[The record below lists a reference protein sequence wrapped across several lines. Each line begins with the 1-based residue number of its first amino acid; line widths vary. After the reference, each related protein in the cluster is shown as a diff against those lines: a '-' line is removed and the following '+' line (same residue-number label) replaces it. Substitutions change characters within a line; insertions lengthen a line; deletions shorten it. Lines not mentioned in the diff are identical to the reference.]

1 MKKKSALLGG
11 IAIGAGLGVLF
22 APKKGKETRND
33 LKVKINDLITKA
45 KTMDMDD
52 VKEYVITK
60 TEEIEKSLTELDA
73 EKVLD
78 TAKKKAKVIEK
89 NAKDLVNYV
98 KEKGEPVLLDAA
110 ENVRQKAISM
120 TKNVLEKLEKE

>member
-33 LKVKINDLITKA
+33 LKIKINDLVTKA

-60 TEEIEKSLTELDA
+60 TEEIEKSLTELDT

-78 TAKKKAKVIEK
+78 VAKKKAKVIEK
-89 NAKDLVNYV
+89 NAKDLVNFV